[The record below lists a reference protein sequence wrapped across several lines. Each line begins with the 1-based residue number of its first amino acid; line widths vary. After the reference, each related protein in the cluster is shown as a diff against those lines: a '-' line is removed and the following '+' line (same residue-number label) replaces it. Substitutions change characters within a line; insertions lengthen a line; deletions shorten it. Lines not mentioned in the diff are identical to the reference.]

1 MEKRGLSLDT
11 RDDASSE
18 HGQQEAKQRGTPGL
32 NLPWGKELG
41 ARLQAHGGKKGQHR
55 SLALDPAV
63 AVRGQFPRKID
74 TLLPGKPSWQLCSRS
89 RFEEETS
96 LPREERYS
104 STT

>member
-41 ARLQAHGGKKGQHR
+41 ARLQAHGGKKGQLQ
-55 SLALDPAV
+55 SAV

-89 RFEEETS
+89 RSEEETS